1 MKKKV
6 LVIVLVM
13 VFIGMGVVQVVDVIV
28 QVVVIWLVIVKKDII
43 SKLVV
48 MLFGSLVF
56 QYVEGIKGFNLQ
68 KGLFDV
74 VIEGDLMVIV
84 FKLILRFI
92 INILIQLDIL
102 GFILNVGVDYNGVV
116 VEKIGDIV
124 MIDIV
129 NGVLGGNFSLL
140 VNGYN
145 VSNCIIVQD
154 GFIFFIISG
163 IINGIIVVIDYS
175 ILLEGIWSGDVSVQ
189 FDVIWIS

>member
-6 LVIVLVM
+6 LVIVLVT
-13 VFIGMGVVQVVDVIV
+13 VFIGMGVAQVVDVIV
-28 QVVVIWLVIVKKDII
+28 QVVAIWSVIVKKDII

-48 MLFGSLVF
+48 TLFGSLAF

-74 VIEGDLMVIV
+74 VIEGDLTVIV

-102 GFILNVGVDYNGVV
+102 GFILNVGVDYNGAV

-129 NGVLGGNFSLL
+129 NGVLGGNFSSL

-145 VSNCIIVQD
+145 VSNRIIVQD

-175 ILLEGIWSGDVSVQ
+175 ILSEGIWSGDVSVQ
-189 FDVIWIS
+189 FDAIWIS

>member
-84 FKLILRFI
+84 FKLILCFI

-129 NGVLGGNFSLL
+129 W
-140 VNGYN
+140 
-145 VSNCIIVQD
+145 C
-154 GFIFFIISG
+154 
-163 IINGIIVVIDYS
+163 
-175 ILLEGIWSGDVSVQ
+175 
-189 FDVIWIS
+189 

>member
-13 VFIGMGVVQVVDVIV
+13 VFIGMGVVQVVDVMV
-28 QVVVIWLVIVKKDII
+28 QVVVIWFVIVKKDII

-48 MLFGSLVF
+48 ILFGSLVF

-74 VIEGDLMVIV
+74 VIEGDIMVIV
-84 FKLILRFI
+84 FKLILCFI
-92 INILIQLDIL
+92 INILIQLDIF
-102 GFILNVGVDYNGVV
+102 GFMLSVGVDYNGVV

-129 NGVLGGNFSLL
+129 NNIMGGNFSVL

-145 VSNCIIVQD
+145 VSGCIIVQD